1 MMCNVHINNMNR
13 HLRTISDLWMMKW
26 INAMGMLEV
35 WILHIRKWPQIMTIY
50 DKLMYLFT
58 FQHHQQ
64 RCAKH
69 ETWTWSFPLSLVED
83 DDVVVIVSL
92 FHLSYCMLRL
102 SWPLLLIIS
111 PSGILHNVVTHSSK
125 LTTVCIL
132 YLPSSHLL
140 IPHCQVNLTNT
151 NQQDFSAVPS
161 TSATSTQN
169 IDNVQITRNLLISH
183 KLSSFIARKYV
194 EW

>member
-1 MMCNVHINNMNR
+1 MW
-13 HLRTISDLWMMKW
+13 S
-26 INAMGMLEV
+26 
-35 WILHIRKWPQIMTIY
+35 LHIRKWPQLMTKY
-50 DKLMYLFT
+50 DIDCNVFVHIPASRKARVCWEFLVRW
-58 FQHHQQ
+58 
-64 RCAKH
+64 RCCC
-69 ETWTWSFPLSLVED
+69 
-83 DDVVVIVSL
+83 IVSL
-92 FHLSYCMLRL
+92 LHLSYWMVRL